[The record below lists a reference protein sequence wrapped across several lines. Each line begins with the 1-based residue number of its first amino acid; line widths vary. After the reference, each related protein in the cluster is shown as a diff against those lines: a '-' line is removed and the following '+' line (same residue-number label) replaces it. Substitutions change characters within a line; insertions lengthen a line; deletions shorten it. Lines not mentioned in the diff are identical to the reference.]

1 MYSTTSRSR
10 SGFLALVAIA
20 ASAFACAFE
29 RLSER
34 IADGFHSVM
43 RFLVGIAAP
52 APIQGDKIDVQASR
66 KLTAAS
72 SFVKRIVKRERPRLE
87 ARWAMCPST

>member
-1 MYSTTSRSR
+1 MTVHRSR
-10 SGFLALVAIA
+10 SSLFALVALA

-52 APIQGDKIDVQASR
+52 APAPIQGDKIDVQASR

-72 SFVKRIVKRERPRLE
+72 SFVKRLVKRDRPRIE
-87 ARWAMCPST
+87 ARWAMCPSV

>member
-1 MYSTTSRSR
+1 MTVHRSR
-10 SGFLALVAIA
+10 SSLFALVALA

-43 RFLVGIAAP
+43 RFLVGIATP
-52 APIQGDKIDVQASR
+52 TPFQGDKIDVQASR

-72 SFVKRIVKRERPRLE
+72 SFVKRLVKRDRPRIE
-87 ARWAMCPST
+87 ARWAMCPSV